1 MKKQNLNLEIIYEKD
16 SSLQQKIRMENIKKN

>member
-1 MKKQNLNLEIIYEKD
+1 MKKQNLNLEIIYEND

>member
-1 MKKQNLNLEIIYEKD
+1 MMKQNLNLEIIYEND